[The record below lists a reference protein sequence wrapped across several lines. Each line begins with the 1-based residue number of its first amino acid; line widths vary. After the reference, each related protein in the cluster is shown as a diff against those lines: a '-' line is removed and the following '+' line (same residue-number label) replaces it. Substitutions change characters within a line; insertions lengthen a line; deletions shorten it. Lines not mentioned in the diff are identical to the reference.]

1 MLQLSLKF
9 LKLSCVLYETFQ
21 NWPSSSQYAYLKSA
35 FTVYVKNLRIYL
47 VLKSV
52 INSGGKWNFALRF
65 SWTCSYSVMFFIYHR
80 KVLKNIVSDKPLVA
94 ANQEIKKK
102 NMLIYHSVQFKSFRS
117 LFIWKE
123 IFSVRTNGRKSE
135 KIKKTLT
142 VEILRTEIEIL

>member
-52 INSGGKWNFALRF
+52 INSGGK
-65 SWTCSYSVMFFIYHR
+65 
-80 KVLKNIVSDKPLVA
+80 
-94 ANQEIKKK
+94 
-102 NMLIYHSVQFKSFRS
+102 
-117 LFIWKE
+117 
-123 IFSVRTNGRKSE
+123 
-135 KIKKTLT
+135 
-142 VEILRTEIEIL
+142 